1 MLDGKIQK
9 KYLCLYPDC
18 NKRYV
23 KSDGLRKHCKKYH
36 RKWLEGKKP
45 KDYGYEI
52 PEEYEGDDYIRD
64 YMAMVRAVLEEEN
77 NISHST
83 RESEIPKQEPLFM
96 QPTPFVFPSFPFV
109 LVSGPYFNIPID
121 FYANLFCDETI

>member
-23 KSDGLRKHCKKYH
+23 GSDGLRKHCKKYH

-52 PEEYEGDDYIRD
+52 SAEYEGDDYIRD

-77 NISHST
+77 NISHPSK
-83 RESEIPKQEPLFM
+83 ESEIPKEEPSFI
-96 QPTPFVFPSFPFV
+96 QSTPFVFPSFPFV
-109 LVSGPYFNIPID
+109 LVSSPYFNIPID
-121 FYANLFCDETI
+121 FYANLFCNETI